1 MHSPSAEVLEAR
13 GGPLLEEE
21 VWSLLLGT
29 AESLVDV
36 SYKGHNNMCSIISPT
51 SLLLS
56 ATGTLAFK
64 NCGLSD
70 EVSTFA
76 APEMLQG
83 QVNLVFSVVQM
94 LVYSLGMTL
103 YWSVDFH
110 LPQNQPVQLSDHL
123 NSLLLSMCEDLSHR
137 RVNLNSILE
146 ACESHVEGCHLC
158 VHVSIDKSVLSS
170 FPPPPLLSLLTLR
183 GHDIFSLF
191 DFSNSLAQL
200 LHNLS
205 FPTHLSPLRIPRGAR
220 HRDSNC
226 SWLGRSPHHDISSKT
241 SGRSHSPSI
250 TFSDSSLSLS
260 QRKAKVSSKT
270 TWYVLVT

>member
-1 MHSPSAEVLEAR
+1 MSSTFVTLAEVLEAR

-36 SYKGHNNMCSIISPT
+36 SYKNNMCNIISPT

-70 EVSTFA
+70 DVSTFT

-83 QVNLVFSVVQM
+83 RASSTKPAIERQM

-123 NSLLLSMCEDLSHR
+123 NSLLLSMCEDLAHR

-146 ACESHVEGCHLC
+146 ACESQHKA
-158 VHVSIDKSVLSS
+158 SIL
-170 FPPPPLLSLLTLR
+170 PPPAKVIRQLVEEVFHDSMDHGSL
-183 GHDIFSLF
+183 
-191 DFSNSLAQL
+191 
-200 LHNLS
+200 
-205 FPTHLSPLRIPRGAR
+205 P
-220 HRDSNC
+220 DSNVP
-226 SWLGRSPHHDISSKT
+226 L
-241 SGRSHSPSI
+241 SGRSQMIRERLHGESNTNKCKWGQYFQCNFCRNI
-250 TFSDSSLSLS
+250 L
-260 QRKAKVSSKT
+260 
-270 TWYVLVT
+270 

>member
-1 MHSPSAEVLEAR
+1 MSSTFVTLAEVLEAR

-29 AESLVDV
+29 AESLLDV
-36 SYKGHNNMCSIISPT
+36 SYKQNNMCNIISPT

-70 EVSTFA
+70 DVSTFT

-83 QVNLVFSVVQM
+83 RASSTKPAIERM

-123 NSLLLSMCEDLSHR
+123 NSLLLSMCEDLAHR
-137 RVNLNSILE
+137 RVNLISILE
-146 ACESHVEGCHLC
+146 ACESQHKA
-158 VHVSIDKSVLSS
+158 SIL
-170 FPPPPLLSLLTLR
+170 PPLAKVMRQLVEEVFHESVDHGSL
-183 GHDIFSLF
+183 
-191 DFSNSLAQL
+191 
-200 LHNLS
+200 
-205 FPTHLSPLRIPRGAR
+205 P
-220 HRDSNC
+220 DSNVP
-226 SWLGRSPHHDISSKT
+226 L
-241 SGRSHSPSI
+241 SGRSQMIRERLHGEHDFIS
-250 TFSDSSLSLS
+250 
-260 QRKAKVSSKT
+260 
-270 TWYVLVT
+270 